1 LLLGKG
7 PTLPSVEN
15 CQSPRLAAAVT
26 RVIMITGLADHDH
39 MECMI
44 TIHRFE

>member
-1 LLLGKG
+1 LLLDKG

-15 CQSPRLAAAVT
+15 CQSPRLAAAVASM
-26 RVIMITGLADHDH
+26 IMITGLADHDQ